1 MKFDDLY
8 SDTMRQS
15 IERDGFDIDT
25 CIDKEEYK
33 RLSALI
39 QQDQAITQTLEVGCA
54 LGFSSVA
61 IAGAIA
67 GREGARHVVLDPFQ
81 DLRWKGHGRRLIEQ
95 FGLSSLVDIVLEKS
109 EYALPRINQTGKLFD
124 FILIDGWHT
133 FDHTIIDLFYSL
145 RLLRVGGIVGID
157 DANWRSVAKVLTY
170 ALNYPSLQVVGKVNQ
185 RRIGQ
190 FVEIIPHVVRNML
203 PNLVK
208 EPLDRVAYGTMVF
221 LRKTAPD
228 ERNFDWYT
236 RF

>member
-1 MKFDDLY
+1 MKLDDLY
-8 SDTMRQS
+8 SDSMRQS

-25 CIDKEEYK
+25 CIDEEEYR
-33 RLSALI
+33 RLAALI
-39 QQDQAITQTLEVGCA
+39 QQDQSITQTLEVGCA

-67 GREGARHVVLDPFQ
+67 GREGARHVVVDPFQ

-95 FGLSSLVDIVLEKS
+95 FGLSYLVDIMLERS

-133 FDHTIIDLFYSL
+133 FDHTVIDLFYSL

-157 DANWRSVAKVLTY
+157 DANWRSVAKVLSYTR
-170 ALNYPSLQVVGKVNQ
+170 NYPSLQIVAKVNQ

-190 FVEIIPHVVRNML
+190 FVEIIPDVIRNML

-208 EPLDRVAYGTMVF
+208 EPLDRVANGTMVF
-221 LRKTAPD
+221 FRKTAPD

-236 RF
+236 SF